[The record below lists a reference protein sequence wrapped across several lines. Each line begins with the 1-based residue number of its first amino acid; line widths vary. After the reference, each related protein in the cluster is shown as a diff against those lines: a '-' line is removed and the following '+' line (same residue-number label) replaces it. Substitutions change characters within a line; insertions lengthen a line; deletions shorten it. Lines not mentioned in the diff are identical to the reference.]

1 MKTTKRNSKFSVA
14 NQKLRIL
21 RILSLFL
28 FTNLFVISQG
38 SAGATGTPISIY
50 APAFDAATIAS
61 FQLNGNA
68 VRTGDNKL
76 QLTSNAGGQNG
87 SAFWKSRIY
96 LGTDKSFSAY
106 FTFLINGSVNGGA
119 DGLAFV
125 IQTTTVNAGSPGG
138 GIGYQGISPSI
149 AVEFDTYN
157 NGENGGDNHV
167 AIVEDGLTYNAH
179 TNYAVPSFT
188 LDGGTV
194 GHVWVDY
201 NGTTDLLEVRLSTTT
216 TRPATALVSATKDLA
231 SKFANNNVYVGFT
244 AATGGSASNHY
255 IQDLMFENSYNASG
269 VDPSGS
275 YEQTPTYAVNYYV
288 TSGGTALAGASVAVN
303 GVTLTTDGS
312 GNASLSLAD
321 GIYPYTVSKTLYT
334 SVTGTTTVN
343 AAPVSQNVTLIIPP
357 SIIVSPASLN
367 LGYVKSGRISDE
379 LSYTLSG
386 IVLSPSSGNITITPP
401 ANFEVSFTSGSGF
414 SASAITAA
422 YTSGTLA
429 ERTVY
434 VRFKPTSTT
443 DYSGNI
449 TNSGGTAT
457 TQNVSLTGT
466 SVLSYCTPTISTY
479 GNSTMYITNVSTSGG
494 LTHFTNSTSNSATC
508 YADYSATKSVTQAQG
523 KSVSLSFTSYQY
535 GFNYGVWIDYND
547 NGTFTSGEK
556 VVSIA
561 NSDLTVSTSFA
572 IPSNTP
578 LGSHRMRIRGEY
590 SYYSIPGDPCSTLLY
605 GDTEDYTLNVEAP
618 GPAISISPVSLDLG
632 YTVPGGTSGEMSYTL
647 SGSLLSPS
655 SGNITI
661 SPPANFEV
669 SFTSGSGFNSSA
681 ITAAYTSG
689 TLTET
694 TVYVRF
700 KPTSTT
706 TYSGSI
712 NHSGGS
718 AATQNLD
725 LTGTSDLSY
734 CSATTNETCCMGINN
749 VTFNTINNSTDNIN
763 YIYTDF
769 TAISTNV
776 TKGQT
781 YTLSLTGYDNPQY
794 FMAWFDWNHD
804 GDFEDADESYEIGS
818 DMEASSFIT
827 IPSDATTGNIR
838 MRVRSEYLYYSPPT
852 ACGNVEYG
860 ECEDYTII
868 VEDTAPIV
876 WDGSESMDWNT
887 PGNWSTNAVPTVSDN
902 ATIPDV
908 TNDPI
913 VNEAPGSP
921 ATCNNLTIEAGA
933 VLTIGTG
940 KALTVTGVLA
950 NNNGINGLVIESDGS
965 LIQNSGSV
973 AATVKRVIS
982 DASDDKWHL
991 FISPITSSILA
1002 SASSCFNGA
1011 YLDRYDE
1018 PSNAWVRL
1026 LTNENVT
1033 PYTGY
1038 SINYLHGSRTLIFP
1052 GMLTGSPATFNNLS
1066 KLSNDYSTEDYGPG
1080 WNLVGNPY
1088 TCSVD
1093 LTLCDYPADINPYA
1107 YTWNVTAGNYMVNS
1121 IGDPYYPGT
1130 IAPLQGFFVLALN
1143 EGNTNSFIISN
1154 TAKTHGG
1161 TFFKSSKT
1169 VPEMLKI
1176 NIQGNN
1182 YSDITYVRFDKA
1194 STAGFD
1200 QKFDAYKLSGS
1211 YDAPQLYS
1219 ILPGEKASANTLPS
1233 FTTNPDI
1240 ALGLKV
1246 GAATTYTINVEGIN
1260 SFDPSVPISLD
1271 DLKLG
1276 TSVDLRLNP
1285 KYSFTASP
1293 GDDES
1298 RFRLSFATVTGFNNP
1313 DTKGNN
1319 VYAVKGIIHIASEG
1333 TNSGKIYVYST
1344 TGQLLATSTL
1354 SSGETTLRMASTGVY
1369 FVKIVTGKT
1378 SLTRKLVVIQ

>member
-1 MKTTKRNSKFSVA
+1 MKTTKHNITCY
-14 NQKLRIL
+14 NPIEKLHNL

-28 FTNLFVISQG
+28 LAYLFVIYQG

-50 APAFDAATIAS
+50 APSFDAATIAS

-106 FTFLINGSVNGGA
+106 FTFLINGSVGGGA

-125 IQTTTVNAGSPGG
+125 LQTSTVTAGSSGG

-149 AVEFDTYN
+149 AVEFDTYD
-157 NGENGGDNHV
+157 NGENGGGNHV
-167 AIVEDGLTYNAH
+167 AIVEDGHTNYAH
-179 TNYAVPSFT
+179 TNYAVPSFA
-188 LDGGTV
+188 LDGGIV

-201 NGTTDLLEVRLSTTT
+201 NGATDLFEVRLSTTT
-216 TRPATALVSATKDLA
+216 TRPASALVSATKDLA

-244 AATGGSASNHY
+244 AATGGSSNYHF
-255 IQDLMFENSYNASG
+255 IQDLMFENSYNTSG

-275 YEQTPTYAVNYYV
+275 YEQAGVYTISYHV
-288 TSGGTALAGASVAVN
+288 TSDGTTAVPGASVAIN

-321 GIYPYTVSKTLYT
+321 GVYPYTVSKAGST
-334 SVTGTTTVN
+334 SVTGITTVS
-343 AAPVSQNVTLIIPP
+343 AAPVTQNITLVIPP
-357 SIIVSPASLN
+357 TITVSPTSLN
-367 LGYVKSGRISDE
+367 LGYVVPGGTSGE
-379 LSYTLSG
+379 MSYTLSG

-414 SASAITAA
+414 SSSAITAA
-422 YTSGTLA
+422 YTSGSLA

-443 DYSGNI
+443 TYFGSI

-457 TQNVSLTGT
+457 TQNVDLTGT
-466 SVLSYCTPTISTY
+466 SVFSYCSATTSTTCCMGINNVTFNTINNSTDNINYIYTDYTAISTNVTKGRTY
-479 GNSTMYITNVSTSGG
+479 ALSLTGYDNPQYFRAWFDWNHDGDFDDAGELYEVGNGMEASS
-494 LTHFTNSTSNSATC
+494 
-508 YADYSATKSVTQAQG
+508 SVTIPSDASTGNVRMRVRSEYYYNAQPTACG
-523 KSVSLSFTSYQY
+523 YVQY
-535 GFNYGVWIDYND
+535 GECEEY
-547 NGTFTSGEK
+547 
-556 VVSIA
+556 
-561 NSDLTVSTSFA
+561 TV
-572 IPSNTP
+572 
-578 LGSHRMRIRGEY
+578 
-590 SYYSIPGDPCSTLLY
+590 
-605 GDTEDYTLNVEAP
+605 NVEEP
-618 GPAISISPVSLDLG
+618 GPFISISPTSLNLG
-632 YTVPGGTSGEMSYTL
+632 YTAPGGTSGEMSYTM

-661 SPPANFEV
+661 TPPANFEV
-669 SFTSGSGFNSSA
+669 SFTSGSGFSTSA
-681 ITAAYTSG
+681 ITVAYTSG
-689 TLTET
+689 TLTART
-694 TVYVRF
+694 IYVRF
-700 KPTSTT
+700 KPTSVTS
-706 TYSGSI
+706 YAGSI
-712 NHSGGS
+712 INSGGS
-718 AATQNLD
+718 ATTENVD
-725 LTGTSDLSY
+725 LTGTSDFSY

-749 VTFNTINNSTDNIN
+749 VTFNTINNSTDYIN

-781 YTLSLTGYDNPQY
+781 YTLSLMGYSNPQY
-794 FMAWFDWNHD
+794 FMTWFDWNHD
-804 GDFEDADESYEIGS
+804 GDFDDTGESYEIGS
-818 DMEASSFIT
+818 DMEASSSIT
-827 IPSDATTGNIR
+827 IPSDATSGNIR
-838 MRVRSEYLYYSPPT
+838 MRVRSEYLYNSPPT
-852 ACGNVEYG
+852 PCGNVEYG
-860 ECEDYTII
+860 ECEDYTVI

-876 WDGSESMDWNT
+876 WDGSESTDWNT
-887 PGNWSTNAVPTVSDN
+887 PGNWSTNAVPTASDN

-913 VNEAPGSP
+913 VNEAASSP
-921 ATCNNLTIEAGA
+921 ATCNNLTIETGV

-940 KALTVTGVLA
+940 KALTVNGVLA

-965 LIQNSGSV
+965 LIQHSEGV

-982 DASDDKWHL
+982 DASDDNWHL
-991 FISPITSSILA
+991 FISPITSSIQA
-1002 SASSCFNGA
+1002 SASSCFSMS

-1018 PSNAWVRL
+1018 PSNAWARL

-1038 SINYLHGSRTLIFP
+1038 SINFLHGSRTLIFP
-1052 GMLTGSPATFNNLS
+1052 GLLTGSPATFSNLS
-1066 KLSNDYSTEDYGPG
+1066 KLSNDYSNEDYGPG

-1088 TCSVD
+1088 TCSID

-1107 YTWNVTAGNYMVNS
+1107 YTWNVPAGNYMVNS

-1130 IAPLQGFFVLALN
+1130 IAPLQGFFVLVRN
-1143 EGNTNSFIISN
+1143 NGNTNSFTISN
-1154 TAKTHGG
+1154 AAKTHGG

-1176 NIQGNN
+1176 NIQGNH

-1194 STAGFD
+1194 STANFD
-1200 QKFDAYKLSGS
+1200 QQYDAYKLSGS
-1211 YDAPQLYS
+1211 YEAPQLYS
-1219 ILPGEKASANTLPS
+1219 ILSGEKASANTLPS
-1233 FTTNPDI
+1233 FITNSDI

-1246 GAATTYTINVEGIN
+1246 GAATTYNIIVEGIN

-1271 DLKLG
+1271 DLKQG
-1276 TSVDLRLNP
+1276 TSVNLRLNP
-1285 KYSFTASP
+1285 TYSFTAAP
-1293 GDDES
+1293 GDAEN
-1298 RFRLSFATVTGFNNP
+1298 RFRLSFAAVTGIHEP
-1313 DTKGNN
+1313 DASGVN
-1319 VYAVKGIIHIASEG
+1319 VNAVGGIIHITSSE
-1333 TNSGKIYVYST
+1333 TNSGKVYVYST
-1344 TGQLLATSTL
+1344 TGQLLATSIL
-1354 SSGETTLRMASTGVY
+1354 NSGETTFRMASTGVY
-1369 FVKIVTGKT
+1369 MVKVVSGKT
-1378 SLTRKLVVIQ
+1378 SLTRKIVVLL